1 MYLYLETKINICIF
15 AHLKITMTEKRKH
28 VGFYWGMCFVSF
40 IALMLLLVYMPGGF
54 WLGLPTFFGGLV
66 MAMDWV

>member
-1 MYLYLETKINICIF
+1 
-15 AHLKITMTEKRKH
+15 MTDKKRNT
-28 VGFYWGMCFVSF
+28 GFYWMMTAVSA
-40 IALMLLLVYMPGGF
+40 IALILLTIYLPQGF